1 MPSGERPAS
10 TRSAIELMTA
20 WLDSPAGPPDLLIDC
35 LISHLDGPS
44 SKANLSRAVELIMG
58 FTYLSGSFLVM
69 LEDETG
75 VPAQELVRNL
85 ALQYA
90 QDSVN

>member
-1 MPSGERPAS
+1 
-10 TRSAIELMTA
+10 MTA

-58 FTYLSGSFLVM
+58 FTYLTGSLLVV
-69 LEDETG
+69 LESETG
-75 VPAQELVRNL
+75 VPAQQTVRKL
-85 ALQYA
+85 ALEYA